1 MATSTQQGPGG
12 RARPELDLSKADWQ
26 SGGRATGGAQV
37 AFVEGFIAM
46 RHGGSPGGPSLIFN
60 PAEWRAF
67 VLNARSGA
75 FDLT

>member
-1 MATSTQQGPGG
+1 MATSTQQGPAGWVK
-12 RARPELDLSKADWQ
+12 PELDLSGANWQ
-26 SGGRATGGAQV
+26 SSGRGTGGAQV

-46 RHGGSPGGPSLIFN
+46 RHAGSPGGPSLIFN

>member
-1 MATSTQQGPGG
+1 VATSTQQELEG
-12 RARPELDLSKADWQ
+12 RAKPDLDLSGADWQ
-26 SGGRATGGAQV
+26 SGGKGAGDVQI

-46 RHGGSPGGPSLIFN
+46 RSASSPGTPSLIFN

-67 VLNARSGA
+67 VLNARNGA

>member
-1 MATSTQQGPGG
+1 MATSTQQGPVGS
-12 RARPELDLSKADWQ
+12 ARPELDLSGADWQ
-26 SGGRATGGAQV
+26 SGSKGAGDVQI

-46 RHGGSPGGPSLIFN
+46 RNGAAPGSPSLIFN

-67 VLNARSGA
+67 VINARAGA

>member
-1 MATSTQQGPGG
+1 MATSTQHGLVGS
-12 RARPELDLSKADWQ
+12 AKPELDLSGADWQ
-26 SGGRATGGAQV
+26 SGSKGAGDVQI

-46 RHGGSPGGPSLIFN
+46 RNGGTPGSPSLIFN

-67 VLNARSGA
+67 VVNARDGA